1 MKLRFLL
8 EDNMFGK
15 IKETVIAKP
24 MLLRSYR
31 PIFKTIDG
39 EKHVGIQYKYA
50 DENRVRGSVPEL
62 LMISV
67 KSNGYLVDI
76 ESKMYPLAN
85 IISIE
90 WDLVDE
96 QIKQYKSKHE
106 WQIYFDKEEVEEMKG
121 YEE

>member
-1 MKLRFLL
+1 
-8 EDNMFGK
+8 MFGK
-15 IKETVIAKP
+15 IKKTVIAKP

-39 EKHVGIQYKYA
+39 EKHVGIQYNYA

-76 ESKMYPLAN
+76 ESKMYPLDN

-90 WDLVDE
+90 WELVDE
-96 QIKQYKSKHE
+96 QIKQYQSKYE
-106 WQIYFDKEEVEEMKG
+106 WQIYFEEDEVGQMKD
-121 YEE
+121 YEK

>member
-1 MKLRFLL
+1 
-8 EDNMFGK
+8 MFGK

-67 KSNGYLVDI
+67 KSDGYLVDI

-96 QIKQYKSKHE
+96 QIKQYESKHE

>member
-1 MKLRFLL
+1 
-8 EDNMFGK
+8 MFGK

-39 EKHVGIQYKYA
+39 EEHVGIQYKYA

-76 ESKMYPLAN
+76 ASKMYPLAN

-96 QIKQYKSKHE
+96 QIKQYQSKYE
-106 WQIYFDKEEVEEMKG
+106 WQIYFEEDEVRQMKD
-121 YEE
+121 YEK

>member
-96 QIKQYKSKHE
+96 QIKQYQSKYE
-106 WQIYFDKEEVEEMKG
+106 WQIYFEEDEVGQMKD
-121 YEE
+121 YEK

>member
-106 WQIYFDKEEVEEMKG
+106 WQIYFDKEEVAEMKG

>member
-1 MKLRFLL
+1 
-8 EDNMFGK
+8 MFGK

-39 EKHVGIQYKYA
+39 EEHVGIRYKYA
-50 DENRVRGSVPEL
+50 DENRVKGSVPEL

-67 KSNGYLVDI
+67 KNNGYLVDM
-76 ESKMYPLAN
+76 ESKMYLIPN

-96 QIKQYKSKHE
+96 QIKQYQGKYE
-106 WQIYFDKEEVEEMKG
+106 WQIYYDKEEVEQMKD